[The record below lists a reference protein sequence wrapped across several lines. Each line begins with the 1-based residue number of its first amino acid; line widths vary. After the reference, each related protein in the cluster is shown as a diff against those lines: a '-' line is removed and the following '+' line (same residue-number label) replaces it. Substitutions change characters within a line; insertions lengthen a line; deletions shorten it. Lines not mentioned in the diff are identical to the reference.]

1 MSNFGR
7 NLALWVIIALLLV
20 VLFNLF
26 QPGATHTAA
35 TQVAYSDFINE
46 VNGGRVRDVV
56 IQGRTVSGQLT
67 DGRTFQTYTPEDSS
81 LVGRLTDK
89 GVRVIA
95 KPEDSD
101 VNPLLHYLLSWFP
114 MLLLIGVWVFFMRQ
128 MQAGGGRA
136 MGFGKSRARML
147 TEKQGR
153 VTFDDV
159 AGIDEAKGELQE
171 IVEFLKDPQKFQRL
185 GGKIPKGVLLVG
197 PPGTGK
203 TLLARAI
210 AGEADVPFFT
220 ISGSD
225 FVEMF
230 VGVGAR
236 RVRDMFE
243 QGKKNAPCIIFID
256 EIDAVGRHRGA
267 GLGGGNDERE
277 QTLNQMLVEMDGFES
292 NEGVIL
298 IAATNRPDVLDP
310 ALLRPGRFDR
320 QVVVPNP
327 DVNGREKIL
336 RVHMRKVPLASDV
349 DPKVIA
355 RGTPGFSGADLAN
368 LVNEAAL
375 LAARI
380 GKRVVAMA
388 EFEAA
393 KDKVMMGTER
403 RSLVM
408 SEAEKRMTAYHEG
421 GHALCAMHEP
431 ECDPVHKATII
442 PRGRALGL
450 VMSLP
455 EGDRYSKSKS
465 KLLAELT
472 MAMGGRAAE
481 EIIFGPDKVSNG
493 AAGDIKMATDQARRM
508 ITEWGMSDKLG
519 MIAYGDN
526 SQEVFLG
533 HSVTQNK
540 NVSEATAR
548 EIDAEIKDIID
559 RAYAKAKRLLTENV
573 EELHR
578 LARGLL
584 EHETLS
590 GDEIRTVLRG
600 EPVIRKVVDEPA
612 PESRRASVPNAGRPA
627 ARRRLPEAWGRRRSR
642 GERSHNGWGRGSYG
656 WPRLKQPSQPRS
668 GLVTPCGRFLSHS
681 AELSCLKSSA
691 SPWVIPRTFRA
702 RVGTQSHPGDR
713 RRYQCAVHGA
723 GQQIAA
729 IARGRG
735 ARATATLGRP
745 HA

>member
-26 QPGATHTAA
+26 QPGTTHTAA
-35 TQVAYSDFINE
+35 TQVAYSDFISE
-46 VNGGRVRDVV
+46 VNSGQVRDVV
-56 IQGRTVSGQLT
+56 IQGRTISGQLN
-67 DGRTFQTYTPEDSS
+67 DGRTFQTYTPDDPS
-81 LVGRLTDK
+81 LVKTLTDK
-89 GVRVIA
+89 NVRVIA
-95 KPEDSD
+95 KPEDAD

-153 VTFDDV
+153 VTFEDV

-210 AGEADVPFFT
+210 AGEANVPFFT

-230 VGVGAR
+230 VGVGAS

-368 LVNEAAL
+368 LVNEGAL
-375 LAARI
+375 LAARL

-393 KDKVMMGTER
+393 KDKVMMGSER

-465 KLLAELT
+465 KLLSELT

-526 SQEVFLG
+526 SQELFLG
-533 HSVTQNK
+533 HSVTQTK

-559 RAYAKAKRLLTENV
+559 RAYQKAKRILTENI

-584 EHETLS
+584 EHETLT

-600 EPVIRKVVDEPA
+600 EPVIRKVLDEPA

-627 ARRRLPEAWGRRRSR
+627 P
-642 GERSHNGWGRGSYG
+642 
-656 WPRLKQPSQPRS
+656 QPPAGGPAPAPQP
-668 GLVTPCGRFLSHS
+668 G
-681 AELSCLKSSA
+681 
-691 SPWVIPRTFRA
+691 
-702 RVGTQSHPGDR
+702 
-713 RRYQCAVHGA
+713 
-723 GQQIAA
+723 
-729 IARGRG
+729 
-735 ARATATLGRP
+735 
-745 HA
+745 

>member
-26 QPGATHTAA
+26 QPGVSHTNS
-35 TQVAYSDFINE
+35 TQIAYSDFITE

-56 IQGRTVSGQLT
+56 IQGRTVSGQLN
-67 DGRTFQTYTPEDSS
+67 DGRTFQTYTPEDPA
-81 LVGRLTDK
+81 LVKTLTDK
-89 GVRVIA
+89 NVRVIA

-210 AGEADVPFFT
+210 AGEANVPFFT

-230 VGVGAR
+230 VGVGAS

-243 QGKKNAPCIIFID
+243 QAKKNAPCIIFID

-277 QTLNQMLVEMDGFES
+277 QTLNQLLVEMDGFEA
-292 NEGVIL
+292 NEGIIL

-327 DVNGREKIL
+327 DVSGREKIL
-336 RVHMRKVPLASDV
+336 KVHVRKVPLAPDV
-349 DPKVIA
+349 DLKVLA
-355 RGTPGFSGADLAN
+355 RGTPGFSGADLMN
-368 LVNEAAL
+368 LVNEGAL
-375 LAARI
+375 LAARRN
-380 GKRVVAMA
+380 KRFVTMA
-388 EFEAA
+388 EFEDA
-393 KDKVMMGTER
+393 KDKLMMGAER
-403 RSLVM
+403 RTLSLT
-408 SEAEKRMTAYHEG
+408 EEDKKLTAYHEA
-421 GHALCAMHEP
+421 GHALVSVSMPASVP
-431 ECDPVHKATII
+431 IHKATII
-442 PRGRALGL
+442 PRGRSLGM
-450 VMSLP
+450 VQSLP
-455 EGDRYSKSKS
+455 ERDQISQSFEQLTA
-465 KLLAELT
+465 LLA
-472 MAMGGRAAE
+472 MSMGGRVAE
-481 EIIFGPDKVSNG
+481 ELVFGKDKVTSG
-493 AAGDIKMATDQARRM
+493 AASDIQQVTKIARAMVTRLGFS
-508 ITEWGMSDKLG
+508 EKLG
-519 MIAYGDN
+519 TVMYGEN
-526 SQEVFLG
+526 QEEVFLG
-533 HSVTQNK
+533 YSLGRQQNI
-540 NVSEATAR
+540 SEATA
-548 EIDAEIKDIID
+548 ETIDQEV
-559 RAYAKAKRLLTENV
+559 RRLVQEAHETATRILTERKADL
-573 EELHR
+573 ET
-578 LARGLL
+578 LASGLM
-584 EHETLS
+584 EFETLS
-590 GDEIRTVLRG
+590 GDEIVGLLQGVRPVRESATER
-600 EPVIRKVVDEPA
+600 EPPA
-612 PESRRASVPNAGRPA
+612 PPRAAVPSTGKQRPIG
-627 ARRRLPEAWGRRRSR
+627 PETG
-642 GERSHNGWGRGSYG
+642 GLE
-656 WPRLKQPSQPRS
+656 PQPQ
-668 GLVTPCGRFLSHS
+668 T
-681 AELSCLKSSA
+681 
-691 SPWVIPRTFRA
+691 
-702 RVGTQSHPGDR
+702 
-713 RRYQCAVHGA
+713 
-723 GQQIAA
+723 
-729 IARGRG
+729 
-735 ARATATLGRP
+735 
-745 HA
+745 

>member
-26 QPGATHTAA
+26 QPGTTQHTA
-35 TQVAYSDFINE
+35 TQVAYSDFLGE
-46 VNGGRVRDVV
+46 VNRGQVRDVV
-56 IQGRTVSGQLT
+56 IQGQTVSGQLT
-67 DGRTFQTYTPEDSS
+67 DGRAFETYTPQDPT
-81 LVGRLTDK
+81 LVSRLTSK

-95 KPEDSD
+95 KPPSGD

-153 VTFDDV
+153 VTFEDV
-159 AGIDEAKGELQE
+159 AGIDEAKSELQE

-210 AGEADVPFFT
+210 AGEANVPFFT

-230 VGVGAR
+230 VGVGAS

-375 LAARI
+375 LAARL
-380 GKRVVAMA
+380 GKRVVAML
-388 EFEAA
+388 EFESA
-393 KDKVMMGTER
+393 KDKVLMGAER

-465 KLLAELT
+465 KLIAELT

-481 EIIFGPDKVSNG
+481 EIIFGANNVSNG
-493 AAGDIKMATDQARRM
+493 AAGDIKMATNQARLM

-526 SQEVFLG
+526 SQELFLG
-533 HSVTQNK
+533 HSVTQHK

-548 EIDAEIKDIID
+548 EIDSEIKDIID
-559 RAYAKAKRLLTENV
+559 TAYRKARHILTENV

-584 EHETLS
+584 EYETLS
-590 GDEIRTVLRG
+590 GEEIRTVLRG

-612 PESRRASVPNAGRPA
+612 PENRRSSVPTAGRPVPPPPA
-627 ARRRLPEAWGRRRSR
+627 TGGLGPAP
-642 GERSHNGWGRGSYG
+642 
-656 WPRLKQPSQPRS
+656 QP
-668 GLVTPCGRFLSHS
+668 G
-681 AELSCLKSSA
+681 
-691 SPWVIPRTFRA
+691 
-702 RVGTQSHPGDR
+702 
-713 RRYQCAVHGA
+713 
-723 GQQIAA
+723 
-729 IARGRG
+729 
-735 ARATATLGRP
+735 
-745 HA
+745 

>member
-26 QPGATHTAA
+26 QPGATHTNA
-35 TQVAYSDFINE
+35 TQVAYSDFIGE

-67 DGRTFQTYTPEDSS
+67 DGRAFQTYTPEDPS
-81 LVGRLTDK
+81 LVQRLTDK

-95 KPEDSD
+95 KPEDAD
-101 VNPLLHYLLSWFP
+101 NPLLHILLSWFP

-159 AGIDEAKGELQE
+159 AGIDEAKAELQE

-210 AGEADVPFFT
+210 AGEANVPFFT

-230 VGVGAR
+230 VGVGAS

-375 LAARI
+375 LAARL
-380 GKRVVAMA
+380 GKRVVSMA

-393 KDKVMMGTER
+393 KDKVLMGTER

-408 SEAEKRMTAYHEG
+408 SEAEKRMTAYHEA

-465 KLLAELT
+465 KLLSELT

-493 AAGDIKMATDQARRM
+493 AAGDIKMATEQARRM
-508 ITEWGMSDKLG
+508 VTEWGMSDRLG

-540 NVSEATAR
+540 NVSEATAQ
-548 EIDAEIKDIID
+548 EIDAEIKTIID
-559 RAYAKAKRLLTENV
+559 QAYAKAKRILTENI

-600 EPVIRKVVDEPA
+600 EPVIKKVVDEPA

-627 ARRRLPEAWGRRRSR
+627 PTPPPAAGGLGPA
-642 GERSHNGWGRGSYG
+642 
-656 WPRLKQPSQPRS
+656 PQP
-668 GLVTPCGRFLSHS
+668 G
-681 AELSCLKSSA
+681 
-691 SPWVIPRTFRA
+691 
-702 RVGTQSHPGDR
+702 
-713 RRYQCAVHGA
+713 
-723 GQQIAA
+723 
-729 IARGRG
+729 
-735 ARATATLGRP
+735 
-745 HA
+745 

>member
-26 QPGATHTAA
+26 QPGATHNAA
-35 TQVAYSDFINE
+35 TQVAYSDFLSE

-56 IQGRTVSGQLT
+56 IQGHTISGQLS
-67 DGRTFQTYTPEDSS
+67 DGRTFQTYTPDDPS
-81 LVGRLTDK
+81 LVKTLTDK
-89 GVRVIA
+89 NVRVIA

-153 VTFDDV
+153 MTFDDV

-210 AGEADVPFFT
+210 AGEANVPFFT

-230 VGVGAR
+230 VGVGAS

-375 LAARI
+375 LAARL
-380 GKRVVAMA
+380 GKRVVAMN

-408 SEAEKRMTAYHEG
+408 SEAEKRMTAYHEA

-465 KLLAELT
+465 KLLGELT
-472 MAMGGRAAE
+472 MAMGGRASE

-533 HSVTQNK
+533 HSVTQSK
-540 NVSEATAR
+540 NVSEATAQ
-548 EIDAEIKDIID
+548 EIDSEIRSVID
-559 RAYAKAKRLLTENV
+559 RAYAKAKRLLTENI

-578 LARGLL
+578 VARGLL
-584 EHETLS
+584 EYETLS

-612 PESRRASVPNAGRPA
+612 PESRRASVPNTGRPA
-627 ARRRLPEAWGRRRSR
+627 PQPTPPAGGLGAAPLPG
-642 GERSHNGWGRGSYG
+642 
-656 WPRLKQPSQPRS
+656 
-668 GLVTPCGRFLSHS
+668 
-681 AELSCLKSSA
+681 
-691 SPWVIPRTFRA
+691 
-702 RVGTQSHPGDR
+702 
-713 RRYQCAVHGA
+713 
-723 GQQIAA
+723 
-729 IARGRG
+729 
-735 ARATATLGRP
+735 
-745 HA
+745 